1 MEEKKPISHIVAGLT
16 IAAILVIYSI
26 VLNYMDLSQN
36 QSMGWLSYII
46 LVGGLIL
53 FINLYGKAKDHRV
66 TFGNLFS
73 YGFKATA
80 IITLIM
86 IVFIIIFFIAFPE
99 FKDKI
104 VDAARE
110 GMEKQGKMTD
120 DQIDQGLEMFEKNF
134 ILFSA
139 GGALFMYLIL
149 GAVGSLIGAAITKK
163 QPRNPFDQQD
173 I

>member
-1 MEEKKPISHIVAGLT
+1 MEEKKPVSHIVAGLT
-16 IAAILVIYSI
+16 IAAILVVYSI
-26 VLNYMDLSQN
+26 LLNYMDLSQN

-46 LVGGLIL
+46 LIGGLIL
-53 FINLYGKAKDHRV
+53 FINLYGKAKNNQV

-86 IVFIIIFFIAFPE
+86 IAFIIIFFMAFPE

-149 GAVGSLIGAAITKK
+149 GAIGSLIGAAITKK
-163 QPRNPFDQQD
+163 QPRNPFDQQA

>member
-1 MEEKKPISHIVAGLT
+1 MEEKKPVSHIVAGLT
-16 IAAILVIYSI
+16 IAAILVVYSI
-26 VLNYMDLSQN
+26 LLNYMDLSQN

-53 FINLYGKAKDHRV
+53 FINLYGKAKNHQV

-86 IVFIIIFFIAFPE
+86 IAFIIIFFLAFPE

-104 VDAARE
+104 VEAARE

-120 DQIDQGLEMFEKNF
+120 DQIDQGLEMFERNF

-149 GAVGSLIGAAITKK
+149 GAIGSLIGAAITKK
-163 QPRNPFDQQD
+163 QPRNPFDQQA

>member
-1 MEEKKPISHIVAGLT
+1 MEEKKPISHLVAGLI
-16 IAAILVIYSI
+16 IAAILVVYSI
-26 VLNYMDLSQN
+26 LINYMDLSQN
-36 QSMGWLSYII
+36 QTMGWISYII
-46 LVGGLIL
+46 LLGGLIL
-53 FINLYGKAKDHRV
+53 FVNLYGKAKNNQV

-86 IVFIIIFFIAFPE
+86 VLFIVIFFMAFPE

-104 VDAARE
+104 VEAARE

-120 DQIDQGLEMFEKNF
+120 DQIDQGMAMFEQNF

-149 GAVGSLIGAAITKK
+149 GAIGSLIGAAITKK
-163 QPRNPFDQQD
+163 QPRSPFEQQSL
-173 I
+173 